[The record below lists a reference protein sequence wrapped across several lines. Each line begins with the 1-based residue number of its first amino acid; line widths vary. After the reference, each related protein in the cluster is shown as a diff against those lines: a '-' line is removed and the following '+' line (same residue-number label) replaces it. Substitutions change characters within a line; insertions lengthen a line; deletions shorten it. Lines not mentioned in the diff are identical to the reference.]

1 MGAFCIVIL
10 HYVSVQCFS
19 MCDCKHVS
27 SFSGVTVACDGSVAG
42 SLHPGFPAALPL
54 SQPAHQRALSAPG
67 EGDAAGT
74 QSIRQR
80 LSLAASC
87 DTHPLSLTQSVRGT
101 DRRSLQYSHLNL
113 SLFMSRS
120 MMSTPRYMSLT
131 NESIRCNINQPTKE
145 RSTEMPKIR

>member
-1 MGAFCIVIL
+1 MLSASLSFTMCL
-10 HYVSVQCFS
+10 FSVFS
-19 MCDCKHVS
+19 IRDCKHLS
-27 SFSGVTVACDGSVAG
+27 SFSGVAVACDGSVAG

-67 EGDAAGT
+67 EGDAAGK

-80 LSLAASC
+80 LSLASSC
-87 DTHPLSLTQSVRGT
+87 DTHPLSLTQSVWGT
-101 DRRSLQYSHLNL
+101 DRRSLQYSHLKL

-131 NESIRCNINQPTKE
+131 KESIRCNINQPTKE
-145 RSTEMPKIR
+145 RSTEIPKIP